1 MHAHDYKTWEGF
13 EDQNVLVLGIG
24 DSATDIAVETS
35 RVSKMT
41 FLAMRRGAYVI
52 PKFMKGKP
60 TDSSA
65 RAHQPAAAC
74 RTAGRLQAPAR
85 HDPGRDGGLR
95 PAEARPQAA
104 RAHPTVSADLLPRIG
119 HGRITPKPNI
129 HRLEGENVRFTDG
142 TTEPIDTIVYCTG
155 YKITFPFLS
164 DELVPVRDNRVA
176 LYRRVV
182 PPDAVASTSSG

>member
-1 MHAHDYKTWEGF
+1 
-13 EDQNVLVLGIG
+13 
-24 DSATDIAVETS
+24 
-35 RVSKMT
+35 
-41 FLAMRRGAYVI
+41 
-52 PKFMKGKP
+52 MKGKP
-60 TDSSA
+60 TDELGTELTSRLPLA
-65 RAHQPAAAC
+65 VQRAAYK
-74 RTAGRLQAPAR
+74 RLLDTIQGEME
-85 HDPGRDGGLR
+85 DYGL
-95 PAEARPQAA
+95 PKPDHKLLE
-104 RAHPTVSADLLPRIG
+104 AHPTVSADLLPRIG

-182 PPDAVASTSSG
+182 PPEQVGSTSSG